1 MRGKNI
7 NYKCHLLSASV
18 SFCALFLVKMTSQFI
33 WFDAFF
39 TFDGI

>member
-18 SFCALFLVKMTSQFI
+18 SFCALFFSKDDITVYLV
-33 WFDAFF
+33 
-39 TFDGI
+39 